1 MDQQPQVTESLSLAH
16 SKVPVALTSFLSN
29 PNFSLGLWTL
39 RFKQALAPELQEGFH
54 LCWERVCHPTGN
66 SLATAGLRQ
75 QTPEM
80 AR

>member
-1 MDQQPQVTESLSLAH
+1 MDQQPQVTESLSLPH
-16 SKVPVALTSFLSN
+16 SKVPGALTSFLSN
-29 PNFSLGLWTL
+29 PWAFWAL
-39 RFKQALAPELQEGFH
+39 RFKQALASELQEGFH

-66 SLATAGLRQ
+66 SLAATAGLRQ